1 MLVDRLI
8 VYMLRDDCPF
18 WLVLV
23 ELFVIVGQSIFETI
37 EFEI

>member
-8 VYMLRDDCPF
+8 VYMLETIVLF